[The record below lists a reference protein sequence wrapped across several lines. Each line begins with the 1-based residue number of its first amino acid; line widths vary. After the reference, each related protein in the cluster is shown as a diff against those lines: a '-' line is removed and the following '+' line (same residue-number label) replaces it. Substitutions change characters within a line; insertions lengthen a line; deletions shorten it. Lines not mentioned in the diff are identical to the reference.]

1 MTAGPAAA
9 ARVGAEAVP
18 GGLGGVAGPFREVGD
33 LKRVYVAHADGSAAQ
48 RAFVRSWTALLAG
61 TDPGEVAA
69 SECAAAL
76 AGARLAG
83 VDAAVLRDCG
93 LPAGAALAVLRRAVD
108 ELTGALHPDTAE
120 RVRAAL
126 PGLVRDADS
135 GTSDARRDPSGR
147 SRPVGDGRGDPGG
160 GPPGFVG
167 ALCRQPRAGATAPGR
182 PRLVVEPP
190 ENHAEHCWAVAV
202 YGALLADAVGADP
215 GEAFLLGL
223 AHHLHNAVLPDAG
236 FAGEMLLGA
245 HLEPVLERLTERE
258 LATLPYPLA
267 ARVRDLLRCRA
278 DTATPVGRAF
288 HAADVLDRVLQ
299 VHHHA
304 RASGFTAAQALVD
317 LELVHA
323 GPVTD
328 YHHAVLAAAGL

>member
-1 MTAGPAAA
+1 MTAVPAGVAA
-9 ARVGAEAVP
+9 PAVP
-18 GGLGGVAGPFREVGD
+18 DRWLAGVAGPFREVGD

-48 RAFVRSWTALLAG
+48 RAFVRSWAALLAG
-61 TDPGEVAA
+61 ADPRAVAA
-69 SECAAAL
+69 AECAAAL

-93 LPAGAALAVLRRAVD
+93 LPAGEALGVLRRAVD
-108 ELTGALHPDTAE
+108 EMTGALHPDTVE

-126 PGLVRDADS
+126 PALVREGS
-135 GTSDARRDPSGR
+135 GGAPGR
-147 SRPVGDGRGDPGG
+147 LPA
-160 GPPGFVG
+160 FVG
-167 ALCRQPRAGATAPGR
+167 ALCRQPRAGATAPGQ
-182 PRLVVEPP
+182 PRLIVEPP

-215 GEAFLLGL
+215 GDAFLLGL

-236 FAGEMLLGA
+236 FAGEVLLGA

-258 LATLPYPLA
+258 LATLPDALA
-267 ARVRDLLRCRA
+267 ARVRDLLGCRA

>member
-1 MTAGPAAA
+1 MPAAPA
-9 ARVGAEAVP
+9 GITGTAVP
-18 GGLGGVAGPFREVGD
+18 DRWLAGVAGPFREVGD

-48 RAFVRSWTALLAG
+48 RAFVRSWAALLAG
-61 TDPGEVAA
+61 ADPRAVAA
-69 SECAAAL
+69 AECAAAL

-93 LPAGAALAVLRRAVD
+93 LPAEEALAVLRRAVD
-108 ELTGALHPDTAE
+108 EVAGALHPDTVE

-126 PGLVRDADS
+126 PALVREADAGASDGLV
-135 GTSDARRDPSGR
+135 DPRGR
-147 SRPVGDGRGDPGG
+147 SQLVGDGHRDPCGG
-160 GPPGFVG
+160 LPGFVG
-167 ALCRQPRAGATAPGR
+167 ALCRQPRAGATAPGQ

-215 GEAFLLGL
+215 GDAFLLGL

-236 FAGEMLLGA
+236 FAGEILLGA

-258 LATLPYPLA
+258 LATLPDALA
-267 ARVRDLLRCRA
+267 ARVRDLLGCRA